1 MMAYQDGSRVALRVI
16 EIEEAIQETH
26 GTLQALNDGPL
37 FMTAEELARRERAF
51 KRLTDRLQSLH
62 AARQLQQ
69 QLASEELRKIERQ
82 CADGNGKKMKY
93 YGYREVRICFL
104 GGLEIKL
111 LARYHAR
118 NQARAHKGKGAYFG
132 LLLLGVHDHCSPAL
146 ASEVAKLAAAM
157 NSLEDAKSQLEQMGV
172 KLPKKQIAQIAYA
185 FSRRARL
192 TQQIQGMGVRGNL
205 TGKRVVISTDDGR
218 VRIRTNKKGK
228 RTKKGRRRYRTDWR
242 EPKLLAIYV
251 VDEEGK
257 IDRSFTPVL
266 DGTLKGPDAVFGLI
280 EQYLSQLGIDEA
292 TKVLFIADGATW
304 IWKRVGAMFKRL
316 GLKPEQCMEL
326 VDFYHVVEHL
336 HTLAGMKKK
345 NWSKK
350 QKRGWV
356 TRQTNRLKRGEVEA
370 FTEAVRKFSKGQRGK
385 DWRRERDY
393 LLRNAKAGRLNY
405 GSAREQQ
412 LPIGSGIIESTVRR
426 VLNLRMKGAS
436 IFWTKENAED
446 MILLRAYYKSGHWQ
460 VLENNALSTNYQ
472 LAA

>member
-1 MMAYQDGSRVALRVI
+1 MAYRDDSRVAVRLT
-16 EIEEAIQETH
+16 EIEEAIQETNAQ
-26 GTLQALNDGPL
+26 LQALIDGPS
-37 FMTAEELARRERAF
+37 FITAEELAQRERQF

-62 AARQLQQ
+62 TARQLQQ
-69 QLASEELRKIERQ
+69 QLASEELREVERQ
-82 CADGNGKKMKY
+82 CADGDGKKMKY

-104 GGLEIKL
+104 GGSEIKL
-111 LARYHAR
+111 WARYYAR
-118 NQARAHKGKGAYFG
+118 NQARAKKSKGAYFG

-157 NSLEDAKSQLEQMGV
+157 NSLEDAKTQLEQMGV
-172 KLPKKQIAQIAYA
+172 KLLKKQIAEIAYA

-192 TQQIQGMGVRGNL
+192 TQQIQGMGVSGSL
-205 TGKRVVISTDDGR
+205 TGKRVVISTDGGR

-257 IDRSFTPVL
+257 IDHSFTPVL

-292 TKVLFIADGATW
+292 TKVLFIADGARW

-336 HTLAGMKKK
+336 NTLAGLKKK

-405 GSAREQQ
+405 GLAREQQ

-436 IFWTKENAED
+436 IFWTKHNAED

-460 VLENNALSTNYQ
+460 VLESKALSTNYQ

>member
-1 MMAYQDGSRVALRVI
+1 MAYQDGSRVALKLT
-16 EIEEAIQETH
+16 EIEQTIQEANAE
-26 GTLQALNDGPL
+26 LQALMNGPL
-37 FMTAEELARRERAF
+37 FVSAEELAQRERDF
-51 KRLTDRLQSLH
+51 KRLTDRMQGLY
-62 AARQLQQ
+62 AAWQLQQ
-69 QLASEELRKIERQ
+69 QLGAEDLRKSERQ
-82 CADGNGKKMKY
+82 CADGGGKKMKY
-93 YGYREVRICFL
+93 YGYREVKICFL
-104 GGLEIKL
+104 GGLEIRL
-111 LARYHAR
+111 WARYYAR
-118 NQARAHKGKGAYFG
+118 NQARADKCKGAYFG

-157 NSLEDAKSQLEQMGV
+157 NSLEDAKVQLQQMGV
-172 KLPKKQIAQIAYA
+172 KLSKKQVAAIAYA

-192 TQQIQGMGVRGNL
+192 TQQVQGMGLCGSL
-205 TGKRVVISTDDGR
+205 AGKRVVISTDGGR
-218 VRIRTNKKGK
+218 VRIRTNKRG
-228 RTKKGRRRYRTDWR
+228 RHTKKGRRRYRTDWR

-292 TKVLFIADGATW
+292 AKVLFIADGATW

-316 GLKPEQCMEL
+316 GLKPEQCLEL

-336 HTLAGMKKK
+336 HVFAGLKKK

-356 TRQTNRLKRGEVEA
+356 TRQSNRLKQGDLAA
-370 FTEAVRKFSKGQRGK
+370 FMEAVRKFSKGQRGK
-385 DWRRERDY
+385 DWRRERGY
-393 LLRNAKAGRLNY
+393 LLRNASAGRLNY
-405 GSAREQQ
+405 ALARAHQ

-436 IFWTKENAED
+436 IFWTKDHAED

-460 VLENNALSTNYQ
+460 VLENNALTTNFQ
-472 LAA
+472 TAA